1 MNVLAGLAEQH
12 RDRMSLKDQKAA
24 ATEAPEPEDQTHHW
38 PYWRLNHCNGEGLV
52 RLLVL
57 GLQG

>member
-24 ATEAPEPEDQTHHW
+24 ATEAPEPEDQTHH
-38 PYWRLNHCNGEGLV
+38 
-52 RLLVL
+52 
-57 GLQG
+57 